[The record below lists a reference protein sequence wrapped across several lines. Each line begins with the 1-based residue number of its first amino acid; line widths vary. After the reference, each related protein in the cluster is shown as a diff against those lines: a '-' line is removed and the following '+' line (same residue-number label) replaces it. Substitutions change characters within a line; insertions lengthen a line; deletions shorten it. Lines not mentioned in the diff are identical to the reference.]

1 MNTPLEKQW
10 VNVVFPHPPA
20 GHFTY
25 AVAPEFR
32 ENLAPGCRVL
42 VPLGRRRVTGFVVAW
57 CEKPEFD
64 RIKAIED
71 VLDDAPLL
79 TPDLMQLTAWM
90 SDYYLTGWGEVIRT
104 ALPPGMMKKERL
116 LVHHV
121 PGQTPRSDW
130 ETALLTLLQEKGPLH
145 ADQLRRRLKMP
156 LPRHQLNRLATD
168 GLITVTPVLEEQ
180 QARIQ
185 TETHYTLAQPV
196 SDEVLQALRKKAPR
210 QAFAIETLMG
220 ARHALPR
227 PDIDVPAAVLKRLE
241 EQGWIVGDEREKI
254 RNPYDPARIKPMPT
268 VTLTDEQNA
277 ALSEI
282 NAAGAER
289 RFATFL
295 LHGVTGSGKT
305 QVYIEA
311 IRETL
316 RRGQGALVLIPEIAL
331 TPQAVERYQGAFGDQ
346 VAVLHSR
353 MSVGERYD
361 AWRELR
367 RGRYRIALGP
377 RSAVFAPVSQLG
389 LVVVDEEHDGSYKQ
403 IDPAPRY
410 HARDVAVMRAV
421 HAQAQVILGSATP
434 SLESY
439 FNATQSKYTLIKIKK
454 RIDNVAM
461 PQVHILD
468 RSKLEAWD
476 ENRVFDARLIK
487 AMQERIENKQQVIL
501 LQNRRGFST
510 YLRCGACGA
519 IETCP
524 HCDISLTFHQSDR
537 WMRCHYCGYQKR
549 AADTCSGCGGA
560 TLKYRGVGTQ
570 RVEED
575 LATALPDVRI
585 IRMDQD
591 TTQHK
596 GAHERLIRAF
606 ERREADVLIG
616 TQMVAKGHD
625 FPGVHLVGIISADT
639 GLHFPDFRAGE
650 RTFQLLTQTA
660 GRAGRRDTQGQVF
673 VQTQYSGHPV
683 LDFAKDHDYNAFYAY
698 EIEQRRELGYPPWGR
713 LVMMRFRGAD
723 ERRVAQ
729 AANQFR
735 QRLPRCQSIDV
746 LGPVPSPLAKLQQ
759 QYRYQ
764 IIFRSR
770 RDTDASGRR
779 VRQLVRDGLRNYH
792 AQGRVEGVV
801 TAVDVDPIDLL

>member
-1 MNTPLEKQW
+1 MTSPLKNEWAQ
-10 VNVVFPHPPA
+10 VVFPHPPA

-25 AVAPEFR
+25 SVPSRFR
-32 ENLAPGCRVL
+32 HTLAPGCRVV
-42 VPLGRRRVTGFVVAW
+42 VPLGRRRVTGFVVAF
-57 CEKPEFD
+57 CEKPDFKT
-64 RIKAIED
+64 IKAIED
-71 VLDDAPLL
+71 VLDDTPLL
-79 TPDLMQLTAWM
+79 EEDLMALSAWM
-90 SDYYLTGWGEVIRT
+90 AEYYLCGWGEVIRT

-116 LVHHV
+116 LVA
-121 PGQTPRSDW
+121 PGDENDAGDA
-130 ETALLTLLQEKGPLH
+130 ETRALLTLLAEKGPLY

-156 LPRHQLNRLATD
+156 LPRHRLNRWAAE
-168 GLITVTPVLEEQ
+168 GLITLTPVMEEA

-185 TETHYTLAQPV
+185 TEAHYALAKAV
-196 SDEVLQALRKKAPR
+196 DAETLQAMRKKAPR
-210 QAFAIETLMG
+210 QAYVLETLMG
-220 ARHALPR
+220 ATHALPR
-227 PDIDVPAAVLKRLE
+227 PDIDVAATVLNRLE
-241 EQGWIVGDEREKI
+241 ETGWIVRDEREKI
-254 RNPYDPARIKPMPT
+254 RNPYDPDRVKPMQP
-268 VTLTDEQNA
+268 VTLTDEQTT
-277 ALSEI
+277 ALTQI
-282 NAAGAER
+282 NRAGESQQ
-289 RFATFL
+289 FATFL

-311 IRETL
+311 LRETL
-316 RRGQGALVLIPEIAL
+316 KRGQGALVLIPEIAL

-353 MSVGERYD
+353 MSIGERYD

-377 RSAVFAPVSQLG
+377 RSAVFAPVNNLG

-403 IDPAPRY
+403 VDPAPRY
-410 HARDVAVMRAV
+410 HARDVAIVRAKL
-421 HAQAQVILGSATP
+421 ASARVILGSATP

-439 FNATQSKYTLIKIKK
+439 FNTDQGKYSLIEMKQ

-461 PQVHILD
+461 PLVRILD
-468 RSKLEAWD
+468 RSKLEPWD

-487 AMQERIENKQQVIL
+487 AMTERIAHGEQVIL
-501 LQNRRGFST
+501 LQNRRGFAT
-510 YLRCGACGA
+510 YLRCGSCGTV
-519 IETCP
+519 ENCP
-524 HCDISLTFHQSDR
+524 HCDISLTFHQNDG

-549 AADTCSGCGGA
+549 AANTCTECGEP
-560 TLKYRGVGTQ
+560 TLKFRGVGTQ

-575 LATALPDVRI
+575 LAAALPGVKT

-596 GAHERLIRAF
+596 GAHERLLSAF

-660 GRAGRRDTQGQVF
+660 GRAGRRDRQGQVF
-673 VQTQYSGHPV
+673 VQTQYAGHPV
-683 LDFAKDHDYNAFYAY
+683 LDFAKEHDYNAFYAY
-698 EIEQRRELGYPPWGR
+698 EIAQRKELGYPPWGR
-713 LVMMRFRGAD
+713 VAMMRFRGVEEQKVALAAD
-723 ERRVAQ
+723 R
-729 AANQFR
+729 FR
-735 QRLPRCQSIDV
+735 QQLPRCPGVDI
-746 LGPVPSPLAKLQQ
+746 LGPVPSPLAKLQN

-770 RDTDASGRR
+770 RSDDPSGRR
-779 VRQLVRDGLRNYH
+779 IRQLLRDGIRRYNSN
-792 AQGRVEGVV
+792 GRIEGVA
-801 TAVDVDPIDLL
+801 TAVDVDPNDLL